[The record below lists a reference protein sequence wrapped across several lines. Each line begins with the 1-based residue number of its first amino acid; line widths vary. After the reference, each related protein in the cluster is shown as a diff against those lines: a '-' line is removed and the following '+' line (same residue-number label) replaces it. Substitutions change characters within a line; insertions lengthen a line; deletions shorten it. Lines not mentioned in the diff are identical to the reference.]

1 MASPGYDEAMKDF
14 SRWAVIGSALILIL
28 LFFQGL
34 GKSSQTSDFSDY
46 YNASRLLTER
56 KDIYQVDSLK
66 ELLSGKNSSLQM
78 FDSEVMNKIL
88 SLKGKV
94 ASYIYPPVFA
104 FLLIPLSILNYETA
118 SAIFNILNFVCL
130 LGVIWMFR
138 QDFDTSRFSVVL
150 FFTLAASYRFL
161 ESHTANNQVAFML
174 IFLTAAALRIK
185 NDFAS
190 GFLLALAT
198 VIKLTPAIFIL
209 YYIYEKRFK
218 ALAFFAVGMG
228 FWSALPFLTGYEYG
242 LAQWKNWIE
251 LVLQNALKNPV
262 FRAWKNN
269 QSLVATLAKY
279 FHSAADPENQYKYGM
294 PFISLSLDQIK
305 IILNI
310 CTLAVLSP
318 LFLFWKKGFSR
329 NQLISILFILSAV
342 LSGVSWIHSFSVL
355 IFPVFYLFC
364 CLEKNR
370 RGAWAVYTL
379 GALTILTSGSISKP
393 VENAALMFSILLYIS
408 LGYYALCFYISDR
421 NADLST

>member
-1 MASPGYDEAMKDF
+1 MRDL
-14 SRWAVIGSALILIL
+14 SRWALIGSILIL
-28 LFFQGL
+28 ALLLFQGL

-46 YNASRLLTER
+46 YNASRLFTER

-66 ELLSGKNSSLQM
+66 ELFSEKKAPLQL
-78 FDSEVMNKIL
+78 FDSEVLNKIL

-118 SAIFNILNFVCL
+118 SAVFNILNFACL
-130 LGVIWMFR
+130 LGAIWMFR
-138 QDFDTSRFSVVL
+138 RDFDTSRFSVVL
-150 FFTLAASYRFL
+150 FLTLAVSYRFL
-161 ESHTANNQVAFML
+161 ENHTANNQVAFML
-174 IFLTAAALRIK
+174 IFLSVAALRIK
-185 NDFAS
+185 NDFIS
-190 GFLLALAT
+190 GTLLALAT

-218 ALAFFAVGMG
+218 ALAFFAAGIG
-228 FWSALPFLTGYEYG
+228 LWSVLPFLAGYDYG

-294 PFISLSLDQIK
+294 PFVSLSLDQIK
-305 IILNI
+305 ILLNI
-310 CTLAVLSP
+310 LTLAVLSP
-318 LFLFWKKGFSR
+318 LFIFWKRGYSR
-329 NQLISILFILSAV
+329 NQLISILFILSAI

-355 IFPVFYLFC
+355 IFPIFYLFHS
-364 CLEKNR
+364 LEKNR
-370 RGAWAVYTL
+370 KGAWAVY
-379 GALTILTSGSISKP
+379 GISALIILTSGSINKSL
-393 VENAALMFSILLYIS
+393 ENASLMFSLLLYIS
-408 LGYYALCFYISDR
+408 LGYYALCFYISDE
-421 NADLST
+421 NAEHLSV